1 MSNQPPLT
9 LARGEQPSVGAPA
22 KGKAAPVRARRSMRK
37 PLLIFVGLAVIAAAI
52 AAWLVLRKPALPEGF
67 AGGNGRLEANQ
78 LYVSTKY
85 PGRIAEVM
93 FNEGDTVEAG
103 QVVARM
109 DTSALEAQLREAE
122 AQVVAMQEN
131 RRVAQTQV
139 AVKQADYDFARKQNT
154 RSQALVAGGG
164 VSRREAEVDE
174 ASMLS
179 TRAQLAGSRAQV
191 AQAASTIVAAQA
203 TADRLRAEIKD
214 AVLLAPIRGRVE
226 TRLAEPGEVLSAG
239 GRVFSVNDLSD
250 VYMYVYLPERV
261 TGKVPI
267 GSEARIVLDAAPQYP
282 IRAVVSYVSPMAQFT
297 PKTVETEE
305 ERHNLTFRVKLQI
318 DKARLRQVEPLV
330 KFGLPGMGYVR
341 SDQSKAWPEDLQ
353 PKANVPAD
361 LWKPTGAAKAGG

>member
-1 MSNQPPLT
+1 MTN
-9 LARGEQPSVGAPA
+9 
-22 KGKAAPVRARRSMRK
+22 AAPVSVAPGAKPGVSSSPGKTQARPRRSIRG
-37 PLLIFVGLAVIAAAI
+37 PLILMIGLAVVAAAV
-52 AAWLVLRKPALPEGF
+52 AYFLLRKPALPAGF

-78 LYVSTKY
+78 VFISAKY
-85 PGRIAEVM
+85 PGRISEVL
-93 FNEGDTVEAG
+93 FDEGDTVEAG

-122 AQVVAMQEN
+122 AQIAAAQEN

-139 AVKQADYDFARKQNT
+139 SVKQAEYDFARKQNT
-154 RSQALVAGGG
+154 RSQSLVEGGG

-179 TRAQLAGSRAQV
+179 TRAQLAGTRAQV
-191 AQAASTIVAAQA
+191 AQAGSNIVAAQA

-226 TRLAEPGEVLSAG
+226 TRLAEPGEVLTAG
-239 GRVFSVNDLSD
+239 GRVLSVNDLSD
-250 VYMYVYLPERV
+250 VYMYVYLPEEV

-282 IRAVVSYVSPMAQFT
+282 IRATVSYVSPMAQFT

-318 DKARLRQVEPLV
+318 PKERLAQYEPLV

-341 SDQSKAWPEDLQ
+341 SDQSKAWPDNLQ
-353 PKANVPAD
+353 PKAVPAN